1 MSSINFISTTI
12 NRQRALNIIKQQ
24 IVASRQNVVASR
36 QNVVASRPVIYVPE
50 PVIYEPKT
58 ILKSVGYSTPVEYV
72 HVPHDVPH
80 EDQVIVL
87 KPIN

>member
-24 IVASRQNVVASR
+24 IVASR